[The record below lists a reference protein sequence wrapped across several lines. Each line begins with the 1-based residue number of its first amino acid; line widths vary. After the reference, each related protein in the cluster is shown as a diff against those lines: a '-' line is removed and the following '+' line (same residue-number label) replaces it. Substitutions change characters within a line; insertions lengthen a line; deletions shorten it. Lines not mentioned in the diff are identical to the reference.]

1 MSADHLV
8 LVGLMGSGK
17 SSVGRR
23 LADALGRPFVD
34 TDHRIERRE
43 GRTIRDIFASDGEEA
58 FRDIEATVLVDVLSS
73 TEPAVIATGGGIVTR
88 SDNRDRL
95 AEGRD
100 AGARVVWLRAS
111 VDTLAAR
118 LTAGASRRPLLD
130 GDVRERL
137 TELDER
143 RRDLYGA
150 VASEVVDV
158 DDRTLDDVVSAVL
171 TATES
176 R

>member
-23 LADALGRPFVD
+23 VAVALGRPFVD

-43 GRTIRDIFASDGEEA
+43 GRTIRDIFATDGEEA
-58 FRDIEATVLVDVLSS
+58 FREVESSVLADVLSS
-73 TEPAVIATGGGIVTR
+73 NEPTVIATGGGIVVR

-100 AGARVVWLRAS
+100 NGVHVVWLRATI
-111 VDTLAAR
+111 DTLAAR

-137 TELDER
+137 SELDER
-143 RRDLYGA
+143 RRELYGA
-150 VASEVVDV
+150 VASEIVDV
-158 DDRTLDDVVSAVL
+158 DDRSLDDVVSAVL
-171 TATES
+171 AATES